1 MLSFLKR
8 LRKKANPFVYTDQR
22 MQVKKLL
29 EAELAQ
35 SRHVVLLYLD
45 IIKLSE
51 IEAKFGQLVTS
62 RVLQQMDH
70 ALLEACRQV
79 MEPPVRLIAVQ
90 KLWGDDYAV
99 YISAKNEVSD
109 IFLHGLC
116 VDLKQEVESELNRQL
131 TYSHMSEVSVHI
143 GYANVSGA
151 ELSKEMYS
159 SVKFA
164 SQMAKYELMSNEFK
178 HMQQFRT
185 IMEKEDIHT
194 VLQPIVSL
202 KTGVPLGWES
212 LVRGPEGSPFYSPE
226 PLFSFAEQTGRSFQ
240 LESMC
245 RRKAIERLQ
254 EMHPSAKLFINLD
267 ARSIDDPFLLRGHVF
282 KLMEEYQMNP
292 HNIVFEITERH
303 AIKNFEAFRTV
314 IQEYRKK
321 GYLIAVDDAGAG
333 YSSLEAIAEIY
344 PDYIKLD
351 MALIRNIDS
360 DPVKQALVETFVQFA
375 NKVKCRIIGEGIET
389 EKELETL
396 ITLGVD
402 YGQGYW
408 LGRPRREFAPTTDEA
423 INKIREL
430 EQERQPIVLEEST
443 NRVGD
448 IVMNTICVSQETLV
462 RDVHHIL
469 ERNTRIDS
477 IVVLDGQ
484 KPKGLIM
491 RFQLYRILGGQ
502 YAVSLYY
509 EKSVAQIMNNS
520 PLIVDSRKNIE
531 KVAKL
536 SMERESF
543 HLYDVIIVTEKENYI
558 GVVSVQS
565 LLDRLAKARL
575 EIAAVSNPLT
585 GLPGNLRIEREISS
599 RLSQEQPF
607 MVLYCDLDKFKW
619 FNDQYGFETG
629 DEIIR
634 RTAQMMATAI
644 RVTGSKG
651 SFLGHIGGD
660 DFILVGPCSEI
671 EGIVAY
677 VLEYFD
683 SYFVEFEQRGEG
695 EKPALSISLAAV
707 RCEPGAYC
715 TPNQVAEMAAK
726 VKKAAK
732 QIPGT
737 SFVEDCELTQSIPH

>member
-1 MLSFLKR
+1 MLPFLKR
-8 LRKKANPFVYTDQR
+8 FSKKTNSLVYTDQR

-45 IIKLSE
+45 IIKMSE

-62 RVLQQMDH
+62 RVLRHMDE
-70 ALLEACRQV
+70 ALLDACYQV
-79 MEPPVRLIAVQ
+79 IESPVKLIAVQ

-99 YISAKNEVSD
+99 YISAKAEVND
-109 IFLHGLC
+109 VFLHGLC
-116 VDLKQEVESELNRQL
+116 VDLKQEVEMKINRQI
-131 TYSHMSEVSVHI
+131 TYSHMNDISIHI

-151 ELSKEMYS
+151 ELSQEMYS

-164 SQMAKYELMSNEFK
+164 SQMAKHELMSEGFRD
-178 HMQQFRT
+178 MQQFRT
-185 IMEKEDIHT
+185 ILEKEDIHT

-212 LVRGPEGSPFYSPE
+212 LVRGPEGSAFYSPGT
-226 PLFSFAEQTGRSFQ
+226 LFSLAQQTGRSFQ

-245 RRKAIERLQ
+245 RRKAVERLK

-267 ARSIDDPFLLRGHVF
+267 ARSIDDPFLLRGYVF
-282 KLMEEYQMNP
+282 KLMEEYQLNP
-292 HNIVFEITERH
+292 HNVVLEITERH
-303 AIKNFEAFRTV
+303 AIKNFESFRTV

-396 ITLGVD
+396 AQLGVD

-408 LGRPRREFAPTTDEA
+408 LGRPKREFAPTNEEA
-423 INKIREL
+423 INKIRKM
-430 EQERQPIVLEEST
+430 EQERQPIVIDEAT

-448 IVMNTICVSQETLV
+448 VVMSTVCVEQGALV
-462 RDVHHIL
+462 RDVHHIF

-502 YAVSLYY
+502 YGVSLYY

-520 PLIVDSRKNIE
+520 PLIVDSRQNIE
-531 KVAKL
+531 QVAKVA
-536 SMERESF
+536 MERESF
-543 HLYDVIIVTEKENYI
+543 HLYDVIIVTEKDSYI

-585 GLPGNLRIEREISS
+585 GLPGNLRIEQEIAT
-599 RLSQEQPF
+599 RLSKEETF
-607 MVLYCDLDKFKW
+607 VVLYGDLDKFKW

-644 RVTGSKG
+644 RVTGSKR

-660 DFILVGPCSEI
+660 DFILVGSVDEI
-671 EGIVAY
+671 KEIVSY
-677 VLEYFD
+677 ILNYFS
-683 SYFVEFEQRGEG
+683 SYFVEFEQRKES
-695 EKPALSISLAAV
+695 EKPLLSISLAAV
-707 RCEPGAYC
+707 RCEPGKYR

-732 QIPGT
+732 QIQGI
-737 SFVEDCELTQSIPH
+737 SFVEDSQLAQTVSS

>member
-1 MLSFLKR
+1 MLPFLKR

-70 ALLEACRQV
+70 ALLAACRQV

-99 YISAKNEVSD
+99 YISAKHEVSD

-116 VDLKQEVESELNRQL
+116 VDLKQEVERELNRQL

-212 LVRGPEGSPFYSPE
+212 LVRGPEGSPFYSPG

-245 RRKAIERLQ
+245 RRKAIDRLQ

-282 KLMEEYQMNP
+282 KLMEEYQLNP

-303 AIKNFEAFRTV
+303 AIKNFESFRTV

-396 ITLGVD
+396 IQLGVD

-408 LGRPRREFAPTTDEA
+408 LGRPKREFAPTNDEA

-430 EQERQPIVLEEST
+430 EQERQPIVLDEST

-448 IVMNTICVSQETLV
+448 IVMSTICVNKEASV
-462 RDVHHIL
+462 REVHHIL

-491 RFQLYRILGGQ
+491 RFQLYRVLGGQ
-502 YAVSLYY
+502 YGVPLYY

-520 PLIVDSRKNIE
+520 PLVVDSRQNIE

-585 GLPGNLRIEREISS
+585 GLPGNLRIEREIAS
-599 RLSQEQPF
+599 RLSQAELF

-660 DFILVGPCSEI
+660 DFILIGPPAEI

-677 VLEYFD
+677 ILEYF
-683 SYFVEFEQRGEG
+683 SSHFVEFEQRGEG
-695 EKPALSISLAAV
+695 GKPVLSISLAAV
-707 RCEPGAYC
+707 RCEPGKYSTA
-715 TPNQVAEMAAK
+715 NQVAEMAAK

-732 QIPGT
+732 QISGT
-737 SFVEDCELTQSIPH
+737 SFVEDCELAQSMPH